1 MASRLGITMSRKAVS
16 EDPFFP
22 IEESRGDRISEFP
35 ELPEKEMNPCSGR
48 LNEVGSELWI

>member
-22 IEESRGDRISEFP
+22 IGKAEVTEFQNFP
-35 ELPEKEMNPCSGR
+35 NSLRKR
-48 LNEVGSELWI
+48 